1 MKKGVEIFLIIMIVF
16 LFLVSFCSVGYIFY
30 DKSKGSDVE
39 SPSTPSNS
47 VLRQDEVLSSKN
59 ESLTYNNQEHQLKV
73 DYVETVLKSGTD
85 SSPSYNGTGKYKVY
99 LDNNLVDTI
108 DAWNGAE
115 DTAYDDIKFMR
126 NMKFDVFNDKYLMI
140 FYEQNLKS
148 SPGFYA
154 NFYGDGKVLKTL
166 AIVSPDRIIEDS
178 TGKKLTTLE
187 NVKIVDST
195 ISYYDACSFSSKNCK
210 VGEENSN
217 CYEVSLVTASF
228 DGVKVD
234 KKVVNTVKGLPNKF
248 EEESSDLKYCE

>member
-16 LFLVSFCSVGYIFY
+16 LFLVSFCSIGYIFY
-30 DKSKGSDVE
+30 DKSRSSDVE
-39 SPSTPSNS
+39 SSSIPSTQ
-47 VLRQDEVLSSKN
+47 VLRQDEVLSSKT
-59 ESLTYNNQEHQLKV
+59 ESLTYNNQEHKLKI
-73 DYVETVLKSGTD
+73 DYVETVIKKVSVD
-85 SSPSYNGTGKYKVY
+85 SLLYNGTGKYKVY
-99 LDNNLVDTI
+99 LDNNLIDTV

-115 DTAYDDIKFMR
+115 DTVYDDIKFMR

-148 SPGFYA
+148 VPGFYA

-187 NVKIVDST
+187 NVKIENST
-195 ISYYDACSFSSKNCK
+195 ISYYDACSFTSKNCK

-217 CYEVSLVTASF
+217 CYELSLVTASF
-228 DGVKVD
+228 DGTKVN
-234 KKVVNTVKGLPNKF
+234 KKVVNTIKGLPNKF